1 MAKKLKVGKSFTYQ
15 VGVPSDSSDPSK
27 GPSGNPSKVR
37 STATYNHVSGV
48 SKSGQTTFIGT
59 LDGAVAAA
67 TASVTVGAVLEVA
80 TGDTII
86 LGDYELIE
94 GVHWAI
100 GADAGA
106 SAANLA
112 VSIRNLKGFSAE
124 VNGVVA
130 EQVDITGPM
139 GPSQVT
145 FKLIKRS
152 GNNSVSPDS
161 GYMTIGGPSLKGP
174 TTT

>member
-80 TGDTII
+80 TGDTLI

-94 GVHWAI
+94 GVHWEV

-112 VSIRNLKGFSAE
+112 ASISKLKGFSAE
-124 VNGVVA
+124 VNGAVA
-130 EQVDITGPM
+130 EQVDITGPT